1 MAGITQKSSVAL
13 FPLWYFKKK
22 FLFLFFFGGR
32 GRADANQ
39 QKHTKKIQSLNLIR
53 SHASIMTT
61 VTKIIISLIANIKT
75 SIIII
80 AITKNYYN
88 NNNNSNNNNNNN
100 NDNNESTNNSNNI

>member
-1 MAGITQKSSVAL
+1 MAGITQKSCVAL
-13 FPLWYFKKK
+13 FPSWYLKKK
-22 FLFLFFFGGR
+22 FSVFVFLGGR

-61 VTKIIISLIANIKT
+61 VTVIIISLIGNIKT

-80 AITKNYYN
+80 TITKNYY

-100 NDNNESTNNSNNI
+100 NDNSESTNNSNNI